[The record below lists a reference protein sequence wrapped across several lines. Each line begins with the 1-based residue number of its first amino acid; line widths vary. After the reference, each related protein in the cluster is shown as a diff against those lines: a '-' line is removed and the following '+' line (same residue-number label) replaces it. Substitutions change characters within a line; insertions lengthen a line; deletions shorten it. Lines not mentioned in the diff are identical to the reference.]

1 MFITSDIYTVNSTAL
16 KLFNC
21 WTDKVTKFD
30 SSSFYNWEQD
40 NMPVFD
46 LDERTYFLWEKLGF
60 PTSSIPGLSL
70 VVSADAPDSA
80 VGCNKNIY
88 RSVSAAVDALPNVI
102 NFPVLMEVANF
113 GGMGDLVLN
122 NIKFGPKGSLEI
134 INRNFS
140 RADATASASVI
151 FGTLNGNVALNSI
164 KIDGTANNLY
174 SYVSALSLNDDAN
187 SFPGLFDASSGFK
200 DTSCLTISAA
210 VFSSVSDPRLVAN
223 CNGYVS
229 IPYAGYPDSNFP
241 AGSFGNSYLSK
252 ASLIVA
258 SKNSPFGG
266 ATNVG
271 LEFKTYDLNADA
283 ADSVTTR
290 DVSTLDLIRDGTT
303 HLYLNSTINDIA
315 ANGLFYGNRLN
326 KIVVNNCEGPIFL
339 RNFFLDGS
347 GASNTTNLI
356 GVEVTNSNNIYLE
369 NIVSVRYR
377 QAGFAINNSRV
388 TLLRGCVAARNYGF
402 DAAQNRLTGNW
413 ATKRLYDTFNST
425 YDYPTVD
432 TAAGLVANN
441 STITVSST
449 RVFEEPIYR
458 TRIINFG
465 AGNITD
471 WFSYININ
479 YIFDFSKNAN
489 GIILNNSTLTGGDRQ
504 NIDAADS
511 WKYTININV
520 YGNNE
525 CGIRA
530 SNSKISFDGRLNV
543 YENLFGIELDSSVFE
558 IDKLALIFNQ
568 KVGLECFN
576 SRVIYNKN
584 LAPLNNSTETLRAL
598 YFSGNGQHISANN
611 SKILPM
617 MTSGMDAIYDPI
629 NFYLPIGVKDPLVT
643 VKEPIPGIELSNGS
657 EMVLV
662 SPNMSR
668 DNLHTVSQNSDLATK
683 GSELSVRN
691 GSKATLIGTRSGATR
706 VFGPVGRSF
715 HRNTAAIYA
724 GNNST
729 VEINGPTVI
738 AQYGVD
744 LLAEDNSTININPQR
759 LNGEN
764 SVDTSSFTLVSALNH
779 TAVELHSTRACVVV
793 DKNSTFN
800 ARDLGS
806 FERTWEVT
814 GSFFSNRSN
823 SGIDYGSLS
832 SIATFVSAGCLQF
845 YPNPIPA
852 YNVTAYNST
861 TFPGVDSVTGIAGAN
876 AFSIAANERHLRYLM
891 NSTTPTNDF
900 SAVTNGGMCVRALN
914 GSLVNVHNV
923 NFPCGWWNASSAYY
937 DNTVS
942 PAAGGLCF
950 KTFIWNIA
958 DNSQLKASYLSVSG
972 LYPTAA
978 GYVGPEGVW
987 TSGSNV
993 VASGLPSTT
1002 PDTSSASILDYFGAA
1017 AASANPFGK
1026 TSAENYGPFRIYFG
1040 INPAA
1045 NVLTNTNSTTFKVI
1059 PQIYSQG
1066 YQPSASLI
1074 CSAFNA
1080 SALYPSVLQRNASNQ
1095 IVPSGY
1101 YYGNTMTDTNGYTR
1115 VLLDESA
1122 ANVFA
1127 NAKHCSVGK
1136 SGNSKLVSIYYP
1148 YEAVQIGSSYT
1159 ETGVKSPNTFDLQR
1173 DN

>member
-46 LDERTYFLWEKLGF
+46 LDERTYFMWEKLGF

-70 VVSADAPDSA
+70 VVSADAPASA
-80 VGCNKNIY
+80 VGCNRNIF
-88 RSVSAAVDALPNVI
+88 RSVSAAIDAIPNVV
-102 NFPVLMEVANF
+102 NFPILIEVANF
-113 GGMGDLVLN
+113 GSMGEIILN
-122 NIKFGPKGSLEI
+122 NLRFGPRGSLEI
-134 INRNFS
+134 INRNF
-140 RADATASASVI
+140 ANANATASAVFAGFPI
-151 FGTLNGNVALNSI
+151 NLRLNEYR
-164 KIDGTANNLY
+164 IDGTSNNLY
-174 SYVSALSLNDDAN
+174 SYASGLVPSVDIDSIKNLFSVDNLLKDSSCLSISSTVFSALTDAR
-187 SFPGLFDASSGFK
+187 
-200 DTSCLTISAA
+200 
-210 VFSSVSDPRLVAN
+210 FSTN
-223 CNGYVS
+223 YNGYVS
-229 IPYAGYPDSNFP
+229 IP
-241 AGSFGNSYLSK
+241 NSTSISATIFTSQLNDFNLNK
-252 ASLIVA
+252 GSLIIA
-258 SKNSPFGG
+258 SKNSPNTLEPG
-266 ATNVG
+266 AGTA
-271 LEFKTYDLNADA
+271 FKTYDFTPDSFDA
-283 ADSVTTR
+283 VTTR
-290 DVSTLDLIRDGTT
+290 DVSTIDLLRDGST
-303 HLYLNSTINDIA
+303 HLYLNTITQGRS

-326 KIVVNNCEGPIFL
+326 KIVINNCEGPIFV

-347 GASNTTNLI
+347 GASTTTNLI
-356 GVEVTNSNNIYLE
+356 GVEVTNSNNVFLE

-377 QAGFAINNSRV
+377 RAGFSFNNSNV
-388 TLLRGCVAARNYGF
+388 TLLRGCVAARNYNF
-402 DAAQNRLTGNW
+402 DSSQNRLTGNW
-413 ATKRLYDTFNST
+413 AVKRAYDTFNST
-425 YDYPTVD
+425 LDYPTVD
-432 TAAGLVANN
+432 DAAGLLVNN
-441 STITVSST
+441 STVTVSST
-449 RVFEEPIYR
+449 RVFEEVIKKAR
-458 TRIINFG
+458 VAAA
-465 AGNITD
+465 AGGSITD
-471 WFSYININ
+471 YLPFCNAN

-489 GIILNNSTLTGGDRQ
+489 GIVLNNSILTGGDRQ

-576 SRVIYNKN
+576 SRVVYNKN
-584 LAPLNNSTETLRAL
+584 IAPLVNSTETLRAL

-617 MTSGMDAIYDPI
+617 MTSGMDAIYDTI
-629 NFYLPIGVKDPLVT
+629 NFLLPIGVKDPLLS

-662 SPNMSR
+662 SPNMGR

-683 GSELSVRN
+683 GSELSVTN
-691 GSKATLIGTRSGATR
+691 GSKATLIGTRIGATR
-706 VFGPVGRSF
+706 VFGPIGRSF

-744 LLAEDNSTININPQR
+744 LLAEDNSNININPQR

-814 GSFFSNRSN
+814 GSFFSNRSS
-823 SGIDYGSLS
+823 SGIDYGSIS
-832 SIATFVSAGCLQF
+832 SIAPFVSAGCLQF
-845 YPNPIPA
+845 YPNPIPTF
-852 YNVTAYNST
+852 NVTAYNST
-861 TFPGVDSVTGIAGAN
+861 TFPGVDSVTAIGGAN
-876 AFSIAANERHLRYLM
+876 AFSLAVNGRHLRYFM
-891 NSTTPTNDF
+891 ESTTPANNF

-923 NFPCGWWNASSAYY
+923 NFPCGWWNASSPYY
-937 DNTVS
+937 DNTVP
-942 PAAGGLCF
+942 PASGGICF

-978 GYVGPEGVW
+978 GYVGPDGVW
-987 TSGSNV
+987 TSGANV
-993 VASGLPSTT
+993 VASGLPSAT
-1002 PDTSSASILDYFGAA
+1002 PDTSSVSILDYFGAA

-1095 IVPSGY
+1095 IVASGY
-1101 YYGNTMTDTNGYTR
+1101 YYGNTMTDPNGYTR

-1148 YEAVQIGSSYT
+1148 YNAVQVGSSYT